1 MAIHINTS
9 PEDWQNAYNEM
20 VFDVSS
26 TNATQPNFQ
35 FLADINIVGQTNPV
49 SRLLLPK
56 QPSVNTIKFDIG
68 EVIRNYVSYDFNAFD
83 VSGIQAC
90 NNSRA
95 EYYVQFGEVYDDA
108 SGTPTIYSNL
118 ASFGDSGTPK
128 NSSNAIFDFL
138 DWSKIAYI
146 KLDIDGG
153 GYASFRTLNQ
163 QTFMEKLRKN
173 EQKFLTL
180 FDRYGWLIYLKFQ
193 ILDANGYEI
202 QSSLAGFDVS
212 YGIKSFNIG
221 KAGNSFGYYQE
232 VYNTAFSN
240 PLAKYIIIYGFDEY
254 QGLLFEKTFLIDNS
268 CTKYDS
274 VRLHWLN
281 NLGAFDSFTFMKV
294 SRDKTNVERKQFK
307 KFQPLDYAK
316 TFRAKTNYYT
326 KASDSIT
333 INSDYLTDS
342 EYEGM
347 KQLIESPIVMME
359 VDSNTYVPVN
369 IIDTNY
375 EFKKYVNDR
384 RMSNIELTIEYTFD
398 NFRQSL

>member
-1 MAIHINTS
+1 MAISIITA

-26 TNATQPNFQ
+26 TSAGLPNFQ

-49 SRLLLPK
+49 SRLILPK

-83 VSGIQAC
+83 VSGIQSC
-90 NNSRA
+90 NNSKVN
-95 EYYVQFGEVYDDA
+95 YYVQFGEIYDV

-118 ASFGDSGTPK
+118 ASFGSSGTPK
-128 NSSNAIFDFL
+128 TSSNAIFDFL
-138 DWSKIAYI
+138 DWSKTAYI
-146 KLDIDGG
+146 SLDIDGG
-153 GYASFRTLNQ
+153 GYASYRTLNQ
-163 QTFMEKLRKN
+163 QTFREKLRKD
-173 EQKFLTL
+173 EQKFLTF
-180 FDRYGWLIYLKFQ
+180 FDRYGWCRYIYIELQ
-193 ILDANGYEI
+193 NSLGGYLD
-202 QSSLAGFDVS
+202 SSLAGYDETF
-212 YGIKSFNIG
+212 GIKSVNIA
-221 KAGNSFGYYQE
+221 KAGNAYGHYKD
-232 VYNTAFSN
+232 VYDSAFTDPNVKFLVVRGLDVDEN
-240 PLAKYIIIYGFDEY
+240 PL
-254 QGLLFEKTFLIDNS
+254 FETIFEIDNS
-268 CTKYDS
+268 CTKYES

-294 SRDKTNVERKQFK
+294 SRNRTEVERKQFK

-333 INSDYLTDS
+333 INSDYLTDQ

-347 KQLIESPIVMME
+347 KQLIESPIIMME

-369 IIDTNY
+369 IVETNY
-375 EFKKYVNDR
+375 EQKRYVNDR
-384 RMSNIELTIEYTFD
+384 RMSNIELTIQYTFD
-398 NFRQSL
+398 NFRQQL

>member
-9 PEDWQNAYNEM
+9 PEDWQNAYNEL

-95 EYYVQFGEVYDDA
+95 EYYVQFGEVYDV

-118 ASFGDSGTPK
+118 ASFGDSETPK

-138 DWSKIAYI
+138 DWSKTAYI
-146 KLDIDGG
+146 SLDIDGG
-153 GYASFRTLNQ
+153 GYASYRTLNQ
-163 QTFMEKLRKN
+163 QTFQEKLRLN

-180 FDRYGWLIYLKFQ
+180 FDRWGWLRYIKFQ
-193 ILDANGYEI
+193 VLNASGSIII
-202 QSSLAGFDVS
+202 QSTAGYDETF
-212 YGIKSFNIG
+212 GIKSINIA
-221 KAGNSFGYYQE
+221 KSGNSFGFYDE
-232 VYNTAFSN
+232 VYQTAFSD
-240 PLAKYIIIYGFDEY
+240 PTAKYIKIL
-254 QGLLFEKTFLIDNS
+254 GLDIDSTALFEQTFLIDTS

-307 KFQPLDYAK
+307 KFQPLEYAK

>member
-1 MAIHINTS
+1 MAISIITA

-26 TNATQPNFQ
+26 TSAGLPNFQ

-49 SRLLLPK
+49 SRLILPK

-90 NNSRA
+90 NNSKVN
-95 EYYVQFGEVYDDA
+95 YYVQFGEIYDV
-108 SGTPTIYSNL
+108 SGTPTIHSNL
-118 ASFGDSGTPK
+118 ASFGSSGTPK
-128 NSSNAIFDFL
+128 TSSNAIFDFL
-138 DWSKIAYI
+138 DWSKTAYI
-146 KLDIDGG
+146 SLDIDGD
-153 GYASFRTLNQ
+153 GYSSYRTLNQ
-163 QTFMEKLRKN
+163 QTFREKLRQN
-173 EQKFLTL
+173 EQKFITF
-180 FDRYGWLIYLKFQ
+180 FDRYGWCRYLYIQ
-193 ILDANGYEI
+193 LLNANGGVIAYDT
-202 QSSLAGFDVS
+202 LGFDETF
-212 YGIKSFNIG
+212 GIKSINIA
-221 KAGNSFGYYQE
+221 KAGNPLYT
-232 VYNTAFSN
+232 TAFTN
-240 PLAKYIIIYGFDEY
+240 PNVKQISI
-254 QGLLFEKTFLIDNS
+254 QGLSIDDFVLFENIYDIDNS
-268 CTKYDS
+268 CTKYES

-294 SRDKTNVERKQFK
+294 SRNRTEVERKQFK

-333 INSDYLTDS
+333 INSDYLTDQ

-347 KQLIESPIVMME
+347 KQLIESPIIMME

-369 IIDTNY
+369 IIETNY
-375 EFKKYVNDR
+375 EQKRYVNDR
-384 RMSNIELTIEYTFD
+384 RMSNIELTIQYTFD